1 MEAVDVVEAEPEVSV
16 ENTSE
21 DVENSVVLEVTSTLA
36 MLVVVSTAVDVLA
49 VVVDGVVAIA
59 IDLIFSCC

>member
-1 MEAVDVVEAEPEVSV
+1 M